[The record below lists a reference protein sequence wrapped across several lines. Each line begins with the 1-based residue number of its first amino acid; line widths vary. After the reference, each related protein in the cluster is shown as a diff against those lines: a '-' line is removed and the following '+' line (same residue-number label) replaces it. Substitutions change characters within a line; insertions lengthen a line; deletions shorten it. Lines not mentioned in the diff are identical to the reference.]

1 MHSEDKEKTDAI
13 LRASLEGKQPF
24 DAKFRVVWPDRS
36 IHDIRAFGMVERD
49 EAGHPL
55 RMV

>member
-1 MHSEDKEKTDAI
+1 MHPEDKEKTDAI